1 MAAEPGRE
9 ALGRVVEALPSGV
22 YKVDLDDGRRV
33 NAHVASTMRLHFVQI
48 LPGDRVALE
57 VSPYDTSRAR
67 IIRRIAR

>member
-1 MAAEPGRE
+1 MAPELGRE

-22 YKVDLDDGRRV
+22 YKVDLDDGRSV
-33 NAHVASTMRLHFVQI
+33 YAHVASTMRLHFVQI